1 MTLARSTILTV
12 PRPTKLVLGI
22 ALCVATLAAVSVLAN
37 LGAGPFAHP
46 QSGAAQSARVRQD
59 KPVRRTSHGMT
70 AAWVRDENAKPGT
83 DQWHITGHQVPRAI
97 EGYADQVSAQ
107 GGDTVGLHVSTVA
120 TTFRVEAYRM
130 GWYGGLQGRLVWTS
144 PELPG
149 AVESSPT
156 IDPITN
162 MVESQWPTTL
172 AVRITSAWTPG
183 DYLLKLVGDAGQ
195 ASYVPLT
202 VRDDASRA
210 TYLVQSSVTTWQA
223 YNLWGGYDLYQ
234 GGTGTVSTYAHR
246 SRVVSF
252 DRPYDFGFGEGAAD
266 FLGNELPMV
275 SQMESESLD
284 VTYSTDVDTARA
296 PQILRRHRVFISL
309 GHDEYWSSTMRRG
322 AIDAIA
328 HGVNLM
334 FLGANAIFRHI
345 RFESSPL
352 GPYRHQIDYKVAS
365 EDPLYGIDNAEVTS
379 DWPSPPDPR
388 PESTI
393 IGNMYDCNPV
403 NAPMVVSDS
412 ASWAFAGTGLAQG
425 DHLDGLV
432 GSEYDRYM
440 PSLPGPQDMQILA
453 HSPVTCHGRPDHSD
467 MTYYTDPSG
476 AGVFATGTNL
486 WVAFLGRGCPPA
498 ITTTV
503 AGTTSSCAGDAARQV
518 TNNVLAAFG
527 DGPSGRAHP
536 SQTNWQTVLGS
547 GGYSPPAATGPQE
560 LLPPSSAT
568 TVPPYVTNP
577 PSVTVPP
584 YTAIPRYRRTSPPYL
599 GPPYLGPPY
608 VSTVP
613 RYRYPTTTS
622 TAPTIPPRR
631 YPPTTTSSSTSSPA
645 G

>member
-1 MTLARSTILTV
+1 MTVVTSTIRTV
-12 PRPTKLVLGI
+12 PRPANLALGV
-22 ALCVATLAAVSVLAN
+22 ALCVVTLAVVSVLAN
-37 LGAGPFAHP
+37 LGAGPFAHHS
-46 QSGAAQSARVRQD
+46 SGVAQSAHVRLDQ
-59 KPVRRTSHGMT
+59 PVRRTADGLS
-70 AAWVRDENAKPGT
+70 AAWVREENAKPGT
-83 DQWHITGHQVPRAI
+83 DQWHITGHQVARAI

-107 GGDTVGLHVSTVA
+107 RGDTVGLHVSTMA
-120 TTFRVEAYRM
+120 TSFRVEAYRM

-144 PELPG
+144 PESPG
-149 AVESSPT
+149 GIEPPPA

-162 MVESQWPTTL
+162 MVEGQWPTTL
-172 AVRITSAWTPG
+172 SVSITSAWVPG

-210 TYLVQSSVTTWQA
+210 TYLVQNSVTTWQA

-234 GGTGTVSTYAHR
+234 GGTGRLSTYANR

-275 SQMESESLD
+275 SQMESEGLD
-284 VTYSTDVDTARA
+284 VTYNTDVDTARA
-296 PQILRRHRVFISL
+296 PQILLRHRTFISL
-309 GHDEYWSSTMRRG
+309 GHDEYWSSTMRQG

-334 FLGANAIFRHI
+334 FLGANAIFRHV
-345 RFESSPL
+345 RFASSPL

-365 EDPLYGIDNAEVTS
+365 EDPLYGVDNAEVTS
-379 DWPSPPDPR
+379 DWPNKPDPR

-393 IGNMYDCNPV
+393 IGDMYDCNPV
-403 NAPMVVSDS
+403 NAPMVVSDPG
-412 ASWAFAGTGLAQG
+412 SWAFAGTGLVQG
-425 DHLDGLV
+425 NSLDGLV

-498 ITTTV
+498 ATTTSTLGD
-503 AGTTSSCAGDAARQV
+503 ATTSCSGDAARRV

-527 DGPSGRAHP
+527 VGPAGRAP
-536 SQTNWQTVLGS
+536 PAQTNWQTVLGS
-547 GGYSPPAATGPQE
+547 SGYSPPAAPGTPE
-560 LLPPSSAT
+560 VVPPSSDT
-568 TVPPYVTNP
+568 TVPSYVTNP
-577 PSVTVPP
+577 PSVPAPRIRGVP
-584 YTAIPRYRRTSPPYL
+584 RDRTTPPS
-599 GPPYLGPPY
+599 
-608 VSTVP
+608 VVP
-613 RYRYPTTTS
+613 RYAPTVPHYRYPYPTTNS
-622 TAPTIPPRR
+622 TAPTTQRHLF
-631 YPPTTTSSSTSSPA
+631 PPTTTVSPSTSSP
-645 G
+645 GG